1 MIMYIFLYIPYH
13 LLVPTPEILNL
24 NTSDVYFI
32 AGNSLVLS
40 CQLIV
45 LSENIDI
52 DTVAVFELK
61 NIDQDV
67 VLTSSMSDPEI
78 INETKFSYTAFF
90 NFPAVNLSV
99 AGQYIC
105 TGIINDAINSSFI
118 IQSNETVDSG
128 SVYIKGKWI
137 IVY

>member
-61 NIDQDV
+61 NKIHDV
-67 VLTSSMSDPEI
+67 VLISNMSVPEI
-78 INETKFSYTAFF
+78 ITETTFSYTAFF
-90 NFPAVNLSV
+90 NFPAINLSV
-99 AGQYIC
+99 AGEYTC
-105 TGIINDAINSSFI
+105 TGIIDDAINSSFI

-128 SVYIKGKWI
+128 SIFIKS
-137 IVY
+137 